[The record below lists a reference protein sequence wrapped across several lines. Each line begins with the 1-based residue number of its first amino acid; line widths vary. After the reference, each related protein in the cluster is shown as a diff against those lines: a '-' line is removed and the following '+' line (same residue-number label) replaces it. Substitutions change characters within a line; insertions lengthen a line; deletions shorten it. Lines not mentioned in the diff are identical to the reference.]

1 MAFTRRGVLSF
12 KQTWDPTL
20 LWYAKG
26 VGKLRQRAT
35 AEKTSWNYLAA
46 MHGISQ
52 RLWTDAGYLKKG
64 EKFPSQSERD
74 RYWQQCQH
82 QSWYFLPWHR
92 AYLLSFEAIV
102 RDAIVSLGGPKDWAL
117 PYWNYSAR
125 NNPKALDIPAAFV
138 AKTRPENESDVGK
151 AHGKTVPNE
160 LYVALRF
167 GTGVDPN
174 DAELDDRIA
183 DNDFT
188 GTDPG
193 QRAGGAT
200 GVGGPQTPF
209 SHAGQ
214 YEGLIEAAPHDL
226 VHGDVG
232 GRSSRG
238 VFGLMSNPNTAAL
251 DPIFW
256 IHHCNIDRL
265 WEVWLRRDS
274 RNANPTDSDWLDGPS
289 DQPFAIFDAGGKD
302 IPSTPR
308 DMRDLTKLGY
318 DYDDTSDPL
327 GHAAR
332 RQLRLTGLGLAAPTP
347 ALAAPHMAPKVELM
361 GASKGGLKLGARP
374 ITAEVKLAPKPVA
387 ALAQS
392 FTANAVNPATPG
404 EPDRVFLHLQNIR
417 GKNDAAMFDV
427 FVSPKAKKDAKP
439 VRVGAFALFGLESAS
454 DKKGKSGGAGLTKV
468 FEITKAID
476 AMHLRGQLDAGA
488 LNVQIVP
495 RRTVRDAD
503 AIKVGQISLHRQS
516 GT

>member
-1 MAFTRRGVLSF
+1 MAFTRRGVLSL
-12 KQTWDPTL
+12 KQPWDPVL

-26 VGKLRQRAT
+26 VGELQRRAT

-46 MHGISQ
+46 MHGFDQGKWRSY
-52 RLWTDAGYLKKG
+52 GYIKAG
-64 EKFPSQSERD
+64 EKLPAQSERD
-74 RYWQQCQH
+74 RYWEQCQH

-92 AYLLSFEAIV
+92 AYLLSFEACV

-117 PYWNYSAR
+117 PYWNYSAK
-125 NNPKALDIPAAFV
+125 NNPRALRIPEAFT
-138 AKTRPENESDVGK
+138 AKTRPKDESDIGK
-151 AHGKTVPNE
+151 AHAATVNNE
-160 LYVALRF
+160 LYVAARY
-167 GTGVDPN
+167 GTGVLAD

-193 QRAGGAT
+193 QGAGGAT

-209 SHAGQ
+209 SHAGN

-232 GRSSRG
+232 SQNRAR
-238 VFGLMSNPNTAAL
+238 VLGLMSHPDTAAL

-274 RNANPTDSDWLDGPS
+274 RNENPTDSDWLDGPR
-289 DQPFAIFDAGGKD
+289 DQAFAIFDAWGKD
-302 IPSTPR
+302 IPCTPR
-308 DMRDLTKLGY
+308 DMRDLSKVGY

-327 GHAAR
+327 GHVSR
-332 RQLRLTGLGLAAPTP
+332 RHLRLTGLGLAAPTP
-347 ALAAPHMAPKVELM
+347 AGAPPVAPKIELM
-361 GASKGGLKLGARP
+361 GASKGGVKLGAKP
-374 ITAEVKLAPKPVA
+374 ITTEVKLAAKPVA
-387 ALAQS
+387 ALAHS

-427 FVSPKAKKDAKP
+427 FIAPKAQKDAKP
-439 VRVGAFALFGLESAS
+439 VRVGAFALFGLESAT
-454 DKKGKSGGAGLTKV
+454 DRKGKAGGAGLTKV
-468 FEITKAID
+468 LEVTKAID
-476 AMHLRGQLDAGA
+476 ALHLKGQLDAGA

-495 RRTVRDAD
+495 RATVSDKD